1 MSNGRGT
8 VTKVLVAIAI
18 NNIFNGRRP
27 EYNISLKYEYLL
39 ILLVV
44 AQIYIAH
51 AAFGCVKVCCNALPL
66 NNLIVSSNNTDSK
79 AHKFVNQKYI
89 YCSASLTCF
98 SDLGCP
104 Q

>member
-1 MSNGRGT
+1 MSDGRGI
-8 VTKVLVAIAI
+8 VTKVLVGIAI
-18 NNIFNGRRP
+18 NQIFNGRRP
-27 EYNISLKYEYLL
+27 EYTISLKYKYLL

-44 AQIYIAH
+44 ARIFNAH

-66 NNLIVSSNNTDSK
+66 HNLIVSSNNTDSK

-89 YCSASLTCF
+89 CCSTSLTCF